1 MVDTSIC
8 GMQNTPIDVAM
19 HNESVNPN
27 FTSGEYVN
35 VYAQSLQ
42 PVRQCDFSKFDLSK
56 FDMTKMLGDV
66 KIPGFDM
73 QAIMDA
79 QRKNIEAL
87 TAANQTAVQGMQAVA
102 QRQAEILSQAMSEV
116 SSIAQQLAG
125 SASNPQEMTA
135 KQAELVRKA
144 FEQALAN
151 ARELAEMVSKSNTE
165 AFAIINKRV
174 TESLQ
179 ELKSAGR
186 RQVRRRVRAPASADR
201 PTRNI
206 P

>member
-1 MVDTSIC
+1 MST
-8 GMQNTPIDVAM
+8 QNPF
-19 HNESVNPN
+19 NPFAN
-27 FTSGEYVN
+27 F
-35 VYAQSLQ
+35 
-42 PVRQCDFSKFDLSK
+42 DFGKFDLSK

-73 QAIMDA
+73 DAIMAA

-87 TAANQTAVQGMQAVA
+87 TAANQAAVQGMQAVA
-102 QRQAEILSQAMSEV
+102 QRQAEILSQAMNEV

-125 SASNPQEMTA
+125 SASNPQEMTT
-135 KQAELVRKA
+135 KQAELARKA

-151 ARELAEMVSKSNTE
+151 MRELAEMVSKSNTE

-179 ELKSAGR
+179 ELKGLVAK
-186 RQVRRRVRAPASADR
+186 
-201 PTRNI
+201 
-206 P
+206 

>member
-1 MVDTSIC
+1 MAEI
-8 GMQNTPIDVAM
+8 NPFNPFANID
-19 HNESVNPN
+19 
-27 FTSGEYVN
+27 FG
-35 VYAQSLQ
+35 
-42 PVRQCDFSKFDLSK
+42 KFDLSK

-73 QAIMDA
+73 NAIMAA

-87 TAANQTAVQGMQAVA
+87 TAANQAAVQGMQAVA

-125 SASNPQEMTA
+125 SASNPQEMTT
-135 KQAELVRKA
+135 KQAELARKG

-151 ARELAEMVSKSNTE
+151 MRELAEMVSKSNTE
-165 AFAIINKRV
+165 TFAIINKRV

-179 ELKSAGR
+179 ELKSLVAK
-186 RQVRRRVRAPASADR
+186 
-201 PTRNI
+201 
-206 P
+206 

>member
-1 MVDTSIC
+1 MA
-8 GMQNTPIDVAM
+8 N
-19 HNESVNPN
+19 NPFN
-27 FTSGEYVN
+27 PFTTM
-35 VYAQSLQ
+35 
-42 PVRQCDFSKFDLSK
+42 DFSKFDLGK
-56 FDMTKMLGDV
+56 FDMTKMFGDV

-73 QAIMDA
+73 KAVMDA

-87 TAANQTAVQGMQAVA
+87 NAANQAAVQGVQAVA

-116 SSIAQQLAG
+116 SMVAQQLA
-125 SASNPQEMTA
+125 SASSNPQELTA

-179 ELKSAGR
+179 ELKAL
-186 RQVRRRVRAPASADR
+186 VAK
-201 PTRNI
+201 
-206 P
+206 

>member
-1 MVDTSIC
+1 MA
-8 GMQNTPIDVAM
+8 NNPFNPFAAM
-19 HNESVNPN
+19 D
-27 FTSGEYVN
+27 
-35 VYAQSLQ
+35 L
-42 PVRQCDFSKFDLSK
+42 SKFDLSK

-102 QRQAEILSQAMSEV
+102 QRQAEILSQSMNEV
-116 SSIAQQLAG
+116 SSIAQQLAS

-144 FEQALAN
+144 FEQGLAN

-179 ELKSAGR
+179 ELKTLVA
-186 RQVRRRVRAPASADR
+186 VK
-201 PTRNI
+201 
-206 P
+206 

>member
-1 MVDTSIC
+1 MS
-8 GMQNTPIDVAM
+8 TPNPFNPFAAM
-19 HNESVNPN
+19 
-27 FTSGEYVN
+27 
-35 VYAQSLQ
+35 
-42 PVRQCDFSKFDLSK
+42 DFSKFDLSK
-56 FDMTKMLGDV
+56 FDVTKMLGDV

-102 QRQAEILSQAMSEV
+102 QRQAEILSQSMNEV
-116 SSIAQQLAG
+116 SSIAQQLAS

-179 ELKSAGR
+179 ELKAL
-186 RQVRRRVRAPASADR
+186 VAK
-201 PTRNI
+201 
-206 P
+206 

>member
-1 MVDTSIC
+1 MTNNPFNPFANVDF
-8 GMQNTPIDVAM
+8 A
-19 HNESVNPN
+19 
-27 FTSGEYVN
+27 
-35 VYAQSLQ
+35 
-42 PVRQCDFSKFDLSK
+42 KFDMSK
-56 FDMTKMLGDV
+56 FDMSKMLGDV

-73 QAIMDA
+73 EAIMTA

-87 TAANQTAVQGMQAVA
+87 TAANQAAVQGMQAVA
-102 QRQAEILSQAMSEV
+102 QRQAEILSQAMNEV

-125 SASNPQEMTA
+125 SASNPQEMTT

-151 ARELAEMVSKSNTE
+151 MRELAEMVSKSNTD

-179 ELKSAGR
+179 ELKGL
-186 RQVRRRVRAPASADR
+186 VAPK
-201 PTRNI
+201 
-206 P
+206 

>member
-1 MVDTSIC
+1 MA
-8 GMQNTPIDVAM
+8 NNPFNPFAAM
-19 HNESVNPN
+19 
-27 FTSGEYVN
+27 
-35 VYAQSLQ
+35 
-42 PVRQCDFSKFDLSK
+42 DFSKFDLSK

-102 QRQAEILSQAMSEV
+102 QRQAEILSQSMNEV
-116 SSIAQQLAG
+116 SSIAQQLAS

-179 ELKSAGR
+179 ELKAL
-186 RQVRRRVRAPASADR
+186 VAK
-201 PTRNI
+201 
-206 P
+206 

>member
-1 MVDTSIC
+1 MS
-8 GMQNTPIDVAM
+8 TP
-19 HNESVNPN
+19 NPFNPFAN
-27 FTSGEYVN
+27 F
-35 VYAQSLQ
+35 
-42 PVRQCDFSKFDLSK
+42 DFGKFDLSK

-73 QAIMDA
+73 DAIMAA

-87 TAANQTAVQGMQAVA
+87 TAANQAAVQGMQAVA
-102 QRQAEILSQAMSEV
+102 QRQAEILSQAMNEV

-125 SASNPQEMTA
+125 SASNPQEMTT
-135 KQAELVRKA
+135 KQAELARKA

-151 ARELAEMVSKSNTE
+151 MRELAEMVSKSNTE

-179 ELKSAGR
+179 ELKGLVAK
-186 RQVRRRVRAPASADR
+186 
-201 PTRNI
+201 
-206 P
+206 

>member
-1 MVDTSIC
+1 MTNNPFNPFANVDF
-8 GMQNTPIDVAM
+8 A
-19 HNESVNPN
+19 
-27 FTSGEYVN
+27 
-35 VYAQSLQ
+35 
-42 PVRQCDFSKFDLSK
+42 KFDMSK
-56 FDMTKMLGDV
+56 FDMSKMLGDV

-73 QAIMDA
+73 EAIMSA

-87 TAANQTAVQGMQAVA
+87 TAANQAAVQGMQAVA
-102 QRQAEILSQAMSEV
+102 QRQAEILSQAMNEV

-125 SASNPQEMTA
+125 SASNPHEMTT

-151 ARELAEMVSKSNTE
+151 MRELAEMVSKSNTD

-179 ELKSAGR
+179 ELKGL
-186 RQVRRRVRAPASADR
+186 VAPK
-201 PTRNI
+201 
-206 P
+206 

>member
-1 MVDTSIC
+1 MANNPFNPFANVDF
-8 GMQNTPIDVAM
+8 A
-19 HNESVNPN
+19 
-27 FTSGEYVN
+27 
-35 VYAQSLQ
+35 
-42 PVRQCDFSKFDLSK
+42 K
-56 FDMTKMLGDV
+56 FDMNKFDMSKMLGDL

-73 QAIMDA
+73 EAAVAA

-116 SSIAQQLAG
+116 SAVVQQLSSAG
-125 SASNPQEMTA
+125 SNPQEMTA
-135 KQAELVRKA
+135 KQAELARKG

-179 ELKSAGR
+179 ELKSL
-186 RQVRRRVRAPASADR
+186 VVK
-201 PTRNI
+201 
-206 P
+206 

>member
-1 MVDTSIC
+1 MS
-8 GMQNTPIDVAM
+8 TPNPFNPFAAM
-19 HNESVNPN
+19 
-27 FTSGEYVN
+27 
-35 VYAQSLQ
+35 
-42 PVRQCDFSKFDLSK
+42 DFSKFDLSK
-56 FDMTKMLGDV
+56 FDVTKMLGDV
-66 KIPGFDM
+66 KIPGFDV

-102 QRQAEILSQAMSEV
+102 QRQAEILSQAMNEV
-116 SSIAQQLAG
+116 SSIAQQLAS

-135 KQAELVRKA
+135 KQAEVVRKA

-179 ELKSAGR
+179 ELKAL
-186 RQVRRRVRAPASADR
+186 VAVK
-201 PTRNI
+201 
-206 P
+206 